1 MKTIAFELEVNIFK
15 RNEAFI
21 KTAKCNGFANNALVY
36 MHLHMY
42 KIVGCRCLKSNQYDI
57 VVFGLCRT
65 SKYSIDVANVW
76 TKQENFLFDLASTRE
91 RGKTLRI
98 NFPFGSVFL

>member
-36 MHLHMY
+36 MHLHM
-42 KIVGCRCLKSNQYDI
+42 
-57 VVFGLCRT
+57 
-65 SKYSIDVANVW
+65 
-76 TKQENFLFDLASTRE
+76 
-91 RGKTLRI
+91 
-98 NFPFGSVFL
+98 